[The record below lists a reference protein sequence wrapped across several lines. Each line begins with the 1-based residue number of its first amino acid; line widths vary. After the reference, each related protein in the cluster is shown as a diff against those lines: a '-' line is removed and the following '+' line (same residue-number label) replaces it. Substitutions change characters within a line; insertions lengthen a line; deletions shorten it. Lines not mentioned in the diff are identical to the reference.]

1 MITIR
6 PAAALD
12 HPRLLAVWL
21 ASVRA
26 THGFLAETDIQ
37 SLLPVVRDVALPRLE
52 VWLAELPEGIAGFVA
67 LTDAHVEALFVDP
80 AFFRRGCGQ
89 ALIAHAR
96 HRKGPLTVDVNEQN
110 PSALAF
116 YQSHGFEVEGRSP
129 VDASG
134 NPFPL
139 LHLRER
145 HPSHHP

>member
-1 MITIR
+1 VITIR
-6 PAAALD
+6 PATALD

-26 THGFLAETDIQ
+26 THGFLTEADIQ
-37 SLLPVVRDVALPRLE
+37 SLLPVVRDVALPQLE
-52 VWLAELPEGIAGFVA
+52 VWLAELPEDIAAFVA

-89 ALIAHAR
+89 ALLAHAR
-96 HRKGPLTVDVNEQN
+96 HRKGALTVDVNEQN

-116 YQSHGFEVEGRSP
+116 YQANGFEVGGRSP

-139 LHLRER
+139 LHLHER
-145 HPSHHP
+145 RPAPHL

>member
-12 HPRLLAVWL
+12 RARLLTVWL

-26 THGFLAETDIQ
+26 THDFLTEADIQ

-52 VWLAELPEGIAGFVA
+52 VWLAELPEGVAGFVA

-96 HRKGPLTVDVNEQN
+96 HRKGALTVDVNEQN

-116 YQSHGFEVEGRSP
+116 YQSNGFEVEGRSP
-129 VDASG
+129 VDANG

-139 LHLRER
+139 LHLRES
-145 HPSHHP
+145 HLSHHP

>member
-6 PAAALD
+6 PATALD
-12 HPRLLAVWL
+12 HQRLLEVWL

-26 THGFLAETDIQ
+26 THGFLTEADIQ
-37 SLLPVVRDVALPRLE
+37 SLLPVVRDVVLPGLE

-80 AFFRRGCGQ
+80 GFFRRGCGQ
-89 ALIAHAR
+89 ALLAHSR
-96 HRKGPLTVDVNEQN
+96 HRKEALTVDVNEQN
-110 PSALAF
+110 PSAVAF
-116 YQSHGFEVEGRSP
+116 YLANGFEVGGRSP

-139 LHLRER
+139 LHLRE
-145 HPSHHP
+145 HPST

>member
-6 PAAALD
+6 PATTRD
-12 HPRLLAVWL
+12 HATLLAVWL

-26 THGFLAETDIQ
+26 THGFLTEADIQ
-37 SLLPVVRDVALPRLE
+37 SLLPVVRDVALPGLE
-52 VWLAELPEGIAGFVA
+52 VWLAELPDGIAGFVG

-80 AFFRRGCGQ
+80 RFFRRGCGQ
-89 ALIAHAR
+89 ALLAHAR
-96 HRKGPLTVDVNEQN
+96 YRKGPLTVDVNEQN

-116 YQSHGFEVEGRSP
+116 YQANGFEVGGRSP

-139 LHLRER
+139 LHLHER
-145 HPSHHP
+145 HSAHHL

>member
-1 MITIR
+1 VITIR

-26 THGFLAETDIQ
+26 THGFLTETDIQ

-52 VWLAELPEGIAGFVA
+52 VWLAELPEGVAGFVA

-96 HRKGPLTVDVNEQN
+96 HRKGALTVDVNEQN

-116 YQSHGFEVEGRSP
+116 YQRHGFEVEGRSP

-145 HPSHHP
+145 HPSRHP